1 MQVMALPATRLT
13 CPARLRSPALKTP
26 VHSSPSQRTG
36 TKAVLAGTAMI

>member
-13 CPARLRSPALKTP
+13 YPARLRSPALGTP

-36 TKAVLAGTAMI
+36 TKAAPADTATM